1 MQIGNNDVCSY
12 CNEGILS
19 FIDAA
24 LKTTFMKIQL
34 DTNAGK
40 RSRLAD
46 SMILMTYL
54 STNKATTL
62 NVRLQ

>member
-1 MQIGNNDVCSY
+1 MIVCSY

-24 LKTTFMKIQL
+24 VQTTFMKIQL

-62 NVRLQ
+62 KQRTIRLQ